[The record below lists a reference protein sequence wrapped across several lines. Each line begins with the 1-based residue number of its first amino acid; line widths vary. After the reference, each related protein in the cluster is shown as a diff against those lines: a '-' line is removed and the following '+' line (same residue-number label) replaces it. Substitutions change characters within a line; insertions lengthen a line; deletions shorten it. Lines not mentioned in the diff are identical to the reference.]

1 MCVFH
6 KKRHFMETE
15 RKGGKDRQTHVNTL
29 FFSTATITFN
39 DHTSENMAFSVIPQ
53 QSHVE

>member
-1 MCVFH
+1 
-6 KKRHFMETE
+6 METE